1 VICLDLFSAV
11 ALGIIQGLTEFLPVS
26 SSGHLVLFSSLLD
39 VKEPSVVFEVL
50 VHVGTLAAVLLVFW
64 NEFVEIVKGFFKLV
78 RSPKQAARLYRSEL
92 GCRLFVWLCAG
103 TLPIV
108 IAALLFKDQVE
119 ALFSSTRFVGFA
131 LIITGLILFIADR
144 VSERSGKS
152 EQSLLDSLW
161 IGIGQAVAVLPGI
174 SRSGTTI
181 AFGLARGLSREQ
193 AARFSFLLS
202 IPGILGALV
211 LSIPD
216 LAGGAV
222 SASGGVLF
230 AGMLAAAVTGYGA
243 IRLLLQVVRRGRL
256 VWFSYYTWAVGL
268 LVLILS

>member
-1 VICLDLFSAV
+1 MICLDLFSAV
-11 ALGIIQGLTEFLPVS
+11 LLGVIQGLTEFLPVS

-39 VKEPSVVFEVL
+39 VREPSVVFEVL
-50 VHVGTLAAVLLVFW
+50 VHVGTLAAVLVVFW
-64 NEFVEIVKGFFKLV
+64 NEFVQIVQGFFHLL
-78 RSPKQAARLYRSEL
+78 RRPTQAAQLYRTDIGS
-92 GCRLFVWLCAG
+92 RLFIWLCAG

-108 IAALLFKDQVE
+108 IAALLFKDYVE
-119 ALFSSTRFVGFA
+119 QLFNSARFVGFA

-144 VSERSGKS
+144 FSGSSRSR
-152 EQSLLDSLW
+152 EQTLLDSLW

-216 LAGGAV
+216 LVGGTV
-222 SASGGVLF
+222 STSGGVLF
-230 AGMLAAAVTGYGA
+230 AGMLAAAVTGYAA

-256 VWFSYYTWAVGL
+256 VWFSYYTWIVGL